1 MFKNA
6 VLNFAFKVDVQNF
19 NWLNSM
25 FRLVLYE
32 VSEYSQVLATIKTA
46 VVLKS
51 MASLFEKQTNK
62 QKRFIKKQELPDFH
76 WI

>member
-1 MFKNA
+1 
-6 VLNFAFKVDVQNF
+6 
-19 NWLNSM
+19 M

-76 WI
+76 